1 MSSPAPSS
9 KRRRSAVPGIVA
21 IVVGLVVAAAAVA
34 LLTGGGEDDTASPTQ
49 TTRPTTAS
57 GDGAGSTSGASA
69 GGVAVGTVRVVGA
82 SLPAFPESGADRAKG
97 LAFPEIRG
105 QDVVSGLPV
114 TIANDGRPKIVMVV
128 AHWCPHCQRE
138 VPVVADWLGRDP
150 RASLVDVYAI
160 STAVDR
166 SRGNYPPA
174 SWLTEEGWFVQ
185 TIADDATGSAFRATG
200 ASSFPSF
207 VAIDAQGKVV
217 ARASGELSAARF
229 ADLVVAAA
237 GR

>member
-1 MSSPAPSS
+1 MSTPAPSA
-9 KRRRSAVPGIVA
+9 KRRRSAVPGIIA
-21 IVVGLVVAAAAVA
+21 VVLGLVVAAAAFAVF
-34 LLTGGGEDDTASPTQ
+34 TGGEDDDAA
-49 TTRPTTAS
+49 PTTTV
-57 GDGAGSTSGASA
+57 GRDGAPGATS
-69 GGVAVGTVRVVGA
+69 GGVAIGTVRIVGA

-97 LAFPEIRG
+97 LPFPEISG
-105 QDVVSGLPV
+105 QDVVSGSAV

-138 VPVVADWLGRDP
+138 VPVVAEWLATDP

-174 SWLTEEGWFVQ
+174 SWLVEENWSVP
-185 TIADDATGSAFRATG
+185 TIADDATGTAFRSTG

-207 VAIDAQGKVV
+207 LAIDAQGKVV

-229 ADLVVAAA
+229 AELVTTAA

>member
-1 MSSPAPSS
+1 MTVPSQ
-9 KRRRSAVPGIVA
+9 RRRSAVPGIVA
-21 IVVGLVVAAAAVA
+21 VVVGLIVAAAAFA
-34 LLTGGGEDDTASPTQ
+34 LLTGGDDSGDA
-49 TTRPTTAS
+49 TTTTGQAS
-57 GDGAGSTSGASA
+57 GSGASVTTPSTPA
-69 GGVAVGTVRVVGA
+69 GAVAVGSVRVVGA

-97 LAFPEIRG
+97 LAFPEISG
-105 QDVVSGLPV
+105 QDVVTGRSV
-114 TIANDGRPKIVMVV
+114 AISNDGRPKIVMVI

-138 VPVVADWLGRDP
+138 VPVVADWLARDA

-166 SRGNYPPA
+166 SRGNFPPA
-174 SWLTEEGWFVQ
+174 DWLLREGWDVP
-185 TIADDATGSAFRATG
+185 TIADDANGTAFRATG

-217 ARASGELSAARF
+217 ARTSGELSADQFAR
-229 ADLVVAAA
+229 LVTTAA